1 MTRYLL
7 ALSVAAL
14 VAAVP
19 ATASAASGFKMP
31 SRQTTCAKL
40 GSSFYCA
47 STFIKQKA
55 YDGRGVV
62 RLRRSGK
69 ARIVQSGN
77 DILLR
82 IDGVKHNGGQEKR
95 PVLPYGNAWVLSGF
109 GCQSERTGL
118 RCIRQGT
125 KHGFLLSRER
135 QRYY

>member
-1 MTRYLL
+1 MTRLFL
-7 ALSVAAL
+7 TLIVAGL
-14 VAAVP
+14 VVAVP
-19 ATASAASGFKMP
+19 ATASAADGFKMP

-40 GSSFYCA
+40 GPAFYCS

-55 YDGRGVV
+55 YDHMGVV
-62 RLRRSGK
+62 RLGRSGK
-69 ARIVQSGN
+69 ARVVQSGN

-82 IDGVKHNGGQEKR
+82 IAGVKRNGGQEKR
-95 PVLPYGNAWVLSGF
+95 PVLPYGNAWVLSRF

-125 KHGFLLSRER
+125 KHGFLISRER